1 MLLGTDLE
9 IPAPLPK
16 LFSLYLL
23 LSIGFKGGVE
33 LQHSGLGGNV
43 VLTISAAVLMSVL
56 VPIYCFFLLR
66 SKFDVFNSAAIAAAY
81 GSISAVTFITAES
94 FLKVLNI
101 QSDGFMV
108 AALALM
114 ESPAII
120 VGLLLVKLAA
130 RNRRNDVNAGWGA
143 LLHEAFLN
151 SSVYLLIG
159 SLIIGF
165 LVAFFNPSGVEKMEP
180 FTGKLFYGV
189 LCFFLLD
196 MGIIAAQRL
205 GDLRRAGAFLTGFAL
220 LMPLLN
226 AGIGFGIA
234 LFLGLSQGN
243 ALLFMVLCA
252 SASYIAVPAAMR
264 MTVPEANPSLYIS
277 SSLGITFPF
286 NIIFGIPLYMALI
299 QRFIPA
305 G

>member
-1 MLLGTDLE
+1 
-9 IPAPLPK
+9 
-16 LFSLYLL
+16 
-23 LSIGFKGGVE
+23 
-33 LQHSGLGGNV
+33 
-43 VLTISAAVLMSVL
+43 
-56 VPIYCFFLLR
+56 
-66 SKFDVFNSAAIAAAY
+66 
-81 GSISAVTFITAES
+81 
-94 FLKVLNI
+94 
-101 QSDGFMV
+101 
-108 AALALM
+108 
-114 ESPAII
+114 
-120 VGLLLVKLAA
+120 
-130 RNRRNDVNAGWGA
+130 
-143 LLHEAFLN
+143 
-151 SSVYLLIG
+151 
-159 SLIIGF
+159 
-165 LVAFFNPSGVEKMEP
+165 
-180 FTGKLFYGV
+180 
-189 LCFFLLD
+189 

-205 GDLRRAGAFLTGFAL
+205 ADLRRAGAFLTGFAL

-226 AGIGFGIA
+226 AGIGLGIA